1 MIMQRVKPLSRI
13 LAEGSDEKHGLKRSL
28 GPWALTAM
36 GIGAIIGTGIFV
48 LTGVGSATRA
58 GPALTISFVIAGIV
72 SALAALCYAEVSS
85 KVPIS
90 GSAYTYAYSTM
101 GEFFA
106 WIVGWA
112 LVLEYALGAATVSV
126 GWSGYFTFILHTL
139 FRWDIPQVWQHS
151 HWDPM
156 PGTANLPAAAII
168 LLVTALLV
176 KGTRESGTV
185 NAIIVAIKV
194 AIVLFFIAIGVGHI
208 DPANYHLAA
217 GPLTHAGGYLPFGWS
232 GVLGGAAFMFFA
244 YIGFDAVST
253 TAEEAKNP
261 GKDLPFGILMSLVI
275 CTVLY
280 IVVVAIL
287 DGIVP
292 FYKLNV
298 AFPVTFAMNYVN
310 LAWAGVVIAFGAIA
324 GLTTVLLVMMYG
336 QTRIFFAM
344 SRDGLIPPLFVKLHP
359 TWRTPWLSQILFG
372 ILIAAAGAFF
382 PIGVLGSLTNMGTFV
397 AFILVAAAVP
407 LLRSR
412 HPELKGSFTLPF
424 GPYIIPVLA
433 GVSALLMMF
442 FLKFGNPMVWGFFP
456 IAWLGF
462 LIWFS
467 AGLLFYFLYGRRKS
481 TVALEQ
487 AEGLAVIQPR
497 VN

>member
-1 MIMQRVKPLSRI
+1 MSRVKPLARI
-13 LAEGSDEKHGLKRSL
+13 LAEGADREGGLKRSL

-58 GPALTISFVIAGIV
+58 GPALTISFIIAGIV
-72 SALAALCYAEVSS
+72 SGLAALCYAEVSS

-90 GSAYTYAYSTM
+90 GSAYTYTYSTL

-126 GWSGYFTFILHTL
+126 GWSGYFTYILHTL
-139 FRWDIPQVWQHS
+139 HIWDIPQAWQHS
-151 HWDPM
+151 HWDPV
-156 PGTANLPAAAII
+156 PGIANLPAAAII

-176 KGTRESGTV
+176 KGTRESGAV
-185 NAIIVAIKV
+185 NSVIVAIKV

-208 DPANYHLAA
+208 DTANYHLAA
-217 GPLTHAGGYLPFGWS
+217 GPTTGAGGFFPFGFG

-261 GKDLPFGILMSLVI
+261 GKDLPFGILTSLAV

-280 IVVVAIL
+280 IIVVLIL
-287 DGIVP
+287 NGMVP
-292 FYKLNV
+292 FNKLNV
-298 AFPVTFAMNYVN
+298 AYPVAFAVDSVGM
-310 LAWAGVVIAFGAIA
+310 AWAGIVISFGAIA
-324 GLTTVLLVMMYG
+324 GLTTVLLVMMFG
-336 QTRIFFAM
+336 QTRIFYAM
-344 SRDGLIPPLFVKLHP
+344 SRDGLIPPIFVKLHP
-359 TWRTPWLSQILFG
+359 TWRTPWLSQIIFG
-372 ILIAAAGAFF
+372 VLIAAAGAFF

-397 AFILVAAAVP
+397 AFILVSAAVP
-407 LLRSR
+407 LLRRR
-412 HPELKGSFTLPF
+412 HPELKGSFTVPF
-424 GPYIIPVLA
+424 GPYLVPILA
-433 GVSALLMMF
+433 ALSALGMMYY
-442 FLKFGNPMVWGFFP
+442 LKNGNPVVWGFFP

-462 LIWFS
+462 LIWLTV
-467 AGLLFYFLYGRRKS
+467 GLLFYFAYGRNKS
-481 TVALEQ
+481 TVALEE
-487 AEGLAVIQPR
+487 AERLAVRQPR